1 MSKLPTGEKLLEEAI
16 KYGVDISGDGMVT
29 IPGRGTVPVNAP
41 DHVIQSRLLAAKAYK
56 RNQTLYWVA
65 IVSAVISVLGAVAS
79 WVALLKA

>member
-1 MSKLPTGEKLLEEAI
+1 MLPTGEELLKEAT
-16 KYGVDISGDGMVT
+16 KYGVDTSGEGVVN
-29 IPGRGTVPVNAP
+29 IPGQGTVSVKAP

-65 IVSAVISVLGAVAS
+65 IVSAVISVLAAVAS